1 MRQAKPDP
9 NPELTAS
16 AEEIQDWLVAQIA
29 EQLDLDPEDIDIQE
43 PISEFGLESIQAM
56 IVVSRAE
63 KSLGLKIP
71 PTLVW
76 NYPTIELLSQRL
88 AEQPEVLSAHSA
100 AEEA

>member
-1 MRQAKPDP
+1 MRHVKPDP
-9 NPELTAS
+9 NSELTAS

-29 EQLDLDPEDIDIQE
+29 EQLGLDPDDIDIRS

-56 IVVSRAE
+56 MIVSRAE

-88 AEQPEVLSAHSA
+88 AEQPEVLAVNSA
-100 AEEA
+100 AEET